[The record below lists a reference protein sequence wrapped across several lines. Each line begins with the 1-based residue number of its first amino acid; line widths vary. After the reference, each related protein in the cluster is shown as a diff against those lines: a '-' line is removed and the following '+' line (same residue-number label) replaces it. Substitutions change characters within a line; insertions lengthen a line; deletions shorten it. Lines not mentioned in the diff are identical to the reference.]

1 MYGDTGSVL
10 REYFASMAGTTV
22 ADLEYSPNDPH
33 EHPRGKASLMVA
45 AQSLNRMPA
54 CTVRG
59 SPGRAPAGT
68 KETMYTSSARFCTVP
83 NTSICLESR

>member
-33 EHPRGKASLMVA
+33 EHPR
-45 AQSLNRMPA
+45 
-54 CTVRG
+54 
-59 SPGRAPAGT
+59 
-68 KETMYTSSARFCTVP
+68 
-83 NTSICLESR
+83 